1 MERLL
6 LVLLLIFS
14 FNTQAQT
21 TYTYTGTGDWDTTAN
36 WSPSYPGTTI
46 NAVDTVIISSNATAV
61 NNTTITNLGTIDIS
75 GILENQTTG
84 SITNSGT
91 VTIPALGTLANFGT
105 FSSTNATFTNA
116 GTVVN
121 NTNANFEFTDNTPM
135 HSFTNQ
141 ATLTNHGT
149 FTLALSS
156 SFTHPST
163 AIITNT
169 GAFNITFFSNRSILF
184 ISQGTINNHGAL
196 SVMKNRGLVTFNN
209 EGMLLNTNELN
220 LRLYRGT
227 GHFTNEGIATIEGI
241 VLTEDGSMSNTGTII
256 TTNISSCF
264 DCQVFINEGI
274 LKVYG
279 GARGYRLNRKI
290 VNNNIIEIL
299 PDGIVGLGN
308 NDTFINNGTILNRG
322 ILSSIAF
329 DDPVLSTL
337 HNSETGII
345 DNRGTLVLDLS
356 LFDTPST
363 LINDGAI
370 INTGTYTN
378 NGVLV
383 NNGTIT
389 NSNALNN
396 GGSIAIEAMG
406 TLSTSGTTSN
416 QSTGSITNAGTITTL
431 ELGTFTNAGT
441 ITMDTTG
448 TLSTSGTTNNQ
459 PTGSIIN
466 AGTVTTLESG
476 TLSNEGAITI
486 NAMATLSTPGTTNN
500 QATGIIN
507 NSGTVTIPEIGTLTN
522 FGTFTNTNATI
533 TNAGTLVNNTNANFE
548 FTDNTS
554 MHSFTNQA
562 TLTNHGTFT
571 LALSSSFT
579 HPSTAIITNTGA
591 FNITFFSNRSIL
603 FISQGTINNHGA
615 LSVMKNRGLVTF
627 NNEGMLLNTNELNLR
642 LYRGTGHFTNQGI
655 ATIEGIDLTE
665 DGSMSNT
672 GTIITKNIS
681 SCFDCQVFINEGIL
695 KVYGGETG
703 FRFSRKIV
711 NNNIIEI
718 LPDGIAGMAN
728 DTFINNGTILNKG
741 TLSTI
746 AFGSPVLST
755 LHNSETG
762 VIDNRGTLVLDL
774 SLFDTPSTLIN
785 DGAIINTG
793 TYTNNGVL
801 VNNGTFT
808 NNNIFDNS
816 GTFSN
821 LGILSGSNTIHT
833 QDFTNTGTLSPGNT
847 TASIGTYVLNN
858 NYTHNNVAILDI
870 EIESATEFDVIAVS
884 GVANLSGALNV
895 SLPAG
900 FIPQEGD
907 VFTILTANSISGTFD
922 TLNLPSP
929 NGQIWEVDY
938 NPTNVTIR
946 VPFICDVDVTFTA
959 TEGVCV
965 DSGIQSGLGGGSPVV
980 IVESTT
986 VTINISYDVFGFASF
1001 VGGNIVF
1008 DSSGAMLSTD
1018 VTADNGASG
1027 SSVNLLNATALGDT
1041 ITLTFDNGQ
1050 TPNIVANTVII
1061 GASGAVNF
1069 ISGTNFTIAGDLLDF
1084 VSGIGTVTT
1093 EAVGSRI
1100 YSGPG
1105 VTDDGNGVTY
1115 SFDPLTAGI
1124 GTHTLTYTYTDI
1136 NNCTD
1141 SARDTIEVFAIDNS
1155 VSLVN
1160 EVLTANEVGATYQ
1173 WFECP
1178 NILLTDEINQ
1188 SFTPSASG
1196 DYKIT
1201 ITKGGCVVESNC
1213 ITVTLPTLDVTTFE
1227 DAAEFSM
1234 FPNPSSENI
1243 KIKTSVDSDFKII
1256 NMLGYTVK
1264 EFKADKSIET
1274 TVFIG
1279 DLTSGVY
1286 FVIPRNSV
1294 KIASQKL
1301 IVKN

>member
-46 NAVDTVIISSNATAV
+46 NAADTVIISSNATAI
-61 NNTTITNLGTIDIS
+61 NNATITNLGTIDIS

-84 SITNSGT
+84 IINNSGT

-105 FSSTNATFTNA
+105 FSNTNATFTNA

-121 NTNANFEFTDNTPM
+121 NTNANFEVTDNTSI
-135 HSFTNQ
+135 HLFRNQ
-141 ATLTNHGT
+141 ATFTNHGT
-149 FTLALSS
+149 LTLTLASS
-156 SFTHPST
+156 PSN
-163 AIITNT
+163 TNT
-169 GAFNITFFSNRSILF
+169 
-184 ISQGTINNHGAL
+184 GTINNTGVFDIPNNFSFPFPNQGTIANHGVFTINSDL
-196 SVMKNRGLVTFNN
+196 INDGVF
-209 EGMLLNTNELN
+209 LNTNEFN
-220 LRLYRGT
+220 GSYQGP
-227 GHFTNEGIATIEGI
+227 GSFTNEGITIGRFIIIEDFGL
-241 VLTEDGSMSNTGTII
+241 LTNTGTI
-256 TTNISSCF
+256 TTTSISMRIDS
-264 DCQVFINEGI
+264 QVFTNEGVVKI
-274 LKVYG
+274 YG
-279 GARGYRLNRKI
+279 GETGFRFNRKI
-290 VNNNIIEIL
+290 VNNNIFEIL
-299 PDGIVGLGN
+299 PDGIAGLS
-308 NDTFINNGTILNRG
+308 NDTFINNGILLNRG
-322 ILSSIAF
+322 ILSTIVFGFSVIA
-329 DDPVLSTL
+329 TL
-337 HNSETGII
+337 HNSETGLI
-345 DNRGTLVLDLS
+345 DNRATLVIDV
-356 LFDTPST
+356 FDDGMPST
-363 LINDGAI
+363 LINDGTI
-370 INTGTYTN
+370 INTGIYTN
-378 NGVLV
+378 NGALV

-448 TLSTSGTTNNQ
+448 TLSTSGSTNNQ
-459 PTGSIIN
+459 ATASITNAGTITTLELGAFTNAGTITMDTTGTLSTSGTASNQATGSITN
-466 AGTVTTLESG
+466 SGTVTTLALG
-476 TLSNEGAITI
+476 TLN
-486 NAMATLSTPGTTNN
+486 
-500 QATGIIN
+500 
-507 NSGTVTIPEIGTLTN
+507 N
-522 FGTFTNTNATI
+522 FGTFSNTNATF
-533 TNAGTLVNNTNANFE
+533 TNAGTVVNNTNANFE
-548 FTDNTS
+548 VADNTS
-554 MHSFTNQA
+554 MHLFRNQA
-562 TLTNHGTFT
+562 TFTNHGTLTLT
-571 LALSSSFT
+571 LASS
-579 HPSTAIITNTGA
+579 PSNTNTGTINNTGV
-591 FNITFFSNRSIL
+591 FDITITRNRGT
-603 FISQGTINNHGA
+603 FTNQGTINNHGA
-615 LSVMKNRGLVTF
+615 LSVFSITNRSLGNL
-627 NNEGMLLNTNELNLR
+627 NNEGVFLNTNELNLSS
-642 LYRGTGHFTNQGI
+642 YRGTGQFTN
-655 ATIEGIDLTE
+655 EGITNGGGIIIEDFGLLT
-665 DGSMSNT
+665 NT
-672 GTIITKNIS
+672 GTITTTSIS
-681 SCFDCQVFINEGIL
+681 MRRDSQVFTNEGVVKIF
-695 KVYGGETG
+695 GGETG
-703 FRFSRKIV
+703 FRFNRKIV
-711 NNNIIEI
+711 NNNIFEI
-718 LPDGIAGMAN
+718 LPDGIAGLSN
-728 DTFINNGTILNKG
+728 DTFINNGTILNRG

-746 AFGSPVLST
+746 AFGVPIIAT

-762 VIDNRGTLVLDL
+762 VIDNRATLVIDV
-774 SLFDTPSTLIN
+774 FDDGMPSTLIN
-785 DGAIINTG
+785 DGTIINTG
-793 TYTNNGVL
+793 IYTNSGAL
-801 VNNGTFT
+801 VNNGGFT
-808 NNNIFDNS
+808 NNNIFENS

-821 LGILSGSNTIHT
+821 PGILSGSNTSHN

-884 GVANLSGALNV
+884 GVANLSGTLDV
-895 SLPAG
+895 SLPTGYA
-900 FIPQEGD
+900 PQQGD

-946 VPFICDVDVTFTA
+946 VPFICDVDVAFTA
-959 TEGVCV
+959 PEGVCV

-1069 ISGTNFTIAGDLLDF
+1069 ISGTNFTVVGDILEF
-1084 VSGIGTVTT
+1084 VSGIGTATT
-1093 EAVGSRI
+1093 DAVGSRI

-1124 GTHTLTYTYTDI
+1124 GTHTLTYSYTDI

-1188 SFTPSASG
+1188 SFTPSTSG
-1196 DYKIT
+1196 DYKVT

-1227 DAAEFSM
+1227 NSAEFSM
-1234 FPNPSSENI
+1234 FPNPSSEYI
-1243 KIKTSVDSDFKII
+1243 KIKSPLGSDFKII
-1256 NMLGYTVK
+1256 SMLGYTVK
-1264 EFKADKSIET
+1264 EFKVGTNAET
-1274 TVFIG
+1274 TIFIG
-1279 DLTSGVY
+1279 DLASGVY
-1286 FVIPRNSV
+1286 FVTPRNSS

-1301 IVKN
+1301 IVKK